1 MILSINIIEWHT
13 YGISTFVIVH
23 EPLDLHLL
31 PRELEFL
38 VVFFVK
44 YCLTA
49 FNGILCF
56 IDDKKKNIFM
66 MRKNTIKDK
75 AFHNNNKRTMKR
87 PLI

>member
-1 MILSINIIEWHT
+1 MTYLWNIDFCDCSRT
-13 YGISTFVIVH
+13 LRLAPTPKGTRVSSS
-23 EPLDLHLL
+23 
-31 PRELEFL
+31 
-38 VVFFVK
+38 FFVK

-75 AFHNNNKRTMKR
+75 AFHNNNKKTMKR